1 MSDKV
6 YLVKSFGPENGYLN
20 LKVFSTS
27 DAAEQFAN
35 DTAKRF
41 GVKRDT
47 DDDCDPY
54 DEFVEVEELDFIVV

>member
-1 MSDKV
+1 MNKV

-20 LKVFSTS
+20 LKVFATA

-35 DTAKRF
+35 ITAKSF

-47 DDDCDPY
+47 DDDCHHN
-54 DEFVEVEELDFIVV
+54 DEFLEVEELDYVV